1 LWWLRELL
9 TVSNPNPPYHEV
21 LLYVVLQQRKHSQ
34 TKHEMKTMTQ
44 DGFTIMSRTKENKT
58 NFFQRRAKW
67 YLGVSKQKPK
77 MECLCVYK
85 AYRQYFSQHLLD
97 FRRNIA

>member
-21 LLYVVLQQRKHSQ
+21 LLYVVLQLRKHSQ

-44 DGFTIMSRTKENKT
+44 VGFTIMSRTKENKT
-58 NFFQRRAKW
+58 NFFKGMPNGILVLANKNLRWNA
-67 YLGVSKQKPK
+67 
-77 MECLCVYK
+77 CVCIRLT
-85 AYRQYFSQHLLD
+85 ANI
-97 FRRNIA
+97 FRSIF